1 MFKNYFR
8 VAWRNLYRNK
18 LHSAINL
25 GGLMIGF
32 TIGIIILLVVYAQF
46 SFDHFHGNRKRIYE
60 AYQVINKTDGQ
71 EITNQFGFAPAPV
84 YKKEA
89 PAIEKATRITDGGNH
104 VEYKGKDLIIPIAMV
119 DEDFFPMFSFPI
131 LKGNRSNPLA
141 NLSDVVLSENAVKK
155 IFGNEDPMGKT
166 IRASAGENMQKFIVT
181 AVVKNFT
188 NSSINFEIVTRI
200 ENRSNYA
207 GSRNDWNN
215 RSPGVYIE
223 LKPGATSLEAE
234 AQLRQIDKKYVP
246 EWYDDPA
253 KKGLKADQLGDVI
266 ATRLLPLSEV
276 HFSTRVN
283 GHRAISSMQII
294 TVLTVGLLI
303 IFIACFNY
311 VNINLSNIF
320 TRSREIGVRKCMG
333 ASRWKLF
340 LQLWSESFLVCLIAF
355 IVSLLLV
362 HYLLHYVS
370 GFEPL
375 KISLGAV
382 IWQPAFILLAFSLLF
397 FVSLVAGGYPSW
409 LMIRLRVVETLKG
422 KISLKRNSLLR
433 SSLIVMQFVIACI
446 MISSTFIIYR
456 QFKYLQNAD
465 TGIDKDFVISVL
477 LHDPGRGR
485 ETIEKLRGLLAND
498 PRIISISG
506 SNINMGRGSDHRT
519 VKSTTD
525 FTFNNQTIRTN
536 VAFVDYDYLKTFGV
550 KLLEGREF
558 SRTFGTDTI
567 NNVIISQSVAEQFH
581 DKNLLGKTVGADSS
595 SRGWHIVGIFK
606 DFHLYTLEEKLE
618 PLTLTISKDAPLY
631 YGFVKTVP
639 QNPVASMKSIKKAMA
654 ILEPGQEFNASFVN
668 ENINDWYQAEQMM
681 SVLFSIAAAVA
692 IVLSCSGL
700 LAMVLLIVQ
709 QRVKEIGVRK
719 VLGASVQSI
728 SLLISKEFMYLVLI
742 AVFIATPIAWLVMN
756 QWLNGFPYRIYIQWW
771 MFVLIAFTALLIAI
785 LTIAV
790 NTIRAARQ
798 NPVNSLRSE

>member
-1 MFKNYFR
+1 MFKNYFS

-18 LHSAINL
+18 LHTAINL
-25 GGLMIGF
+25 GGLLIGF

-46 SFDHFHGNRKRIYE
+46 TFDHFHQNRKRIYE
-60 AYQVINKTDGQ
+60 AYQVINKTNGE
-71 EITNQFGFAPAPV
+71 EITNQFGYAPAPV

-89 PAIEKATRITDGGNH
+89 PAVEKITRITDGGNH
-104 VEYKGKDLIIPIAMV
+104 VEYKGKDLVIPVAMV
-119 DEDFFPMFSFPI
+119 DEDFFTMFSFPI

-141 NLSDVVLSENAVKK
+141 NLTDVVLSENAVKK
-155 IFGNEDPMGKT
+155 IFGTEDPIGKT

-181 AVVKNFT
+181 AVVGNFT

-200 ENRSNYA
+200 ENRSNYV
-207 GSRNDWNN
+207 GNRNDWND
-215 RSPGVYIE
+215 RSPNMYIE
-223 LKPGATSLEAE
+223 LKQGATPLEAE

-246 EWYDDPA
+246 EWYEDLA
-253 KKGLKADQLGDVI
+253 KKGLKADQRGDMM
-266 ATRLLPLSEV
+266 ATRLLPLDKV

-294 TVLTVGLLI
+294 TIQTVGLLI

-311 VNINLSNIF
+311 VNINLSNVF

-340 LQLWSESFLVCLIAF
+340 LQLWSESFLVCFIAF

-362 HYLLHYVS
+362 HYLLHVVS
-370 GFEPL
+370 GFDQL
-375 KISLGAV
+375 KVSSEAV
-382 IWQPAFILLAFSLLF
+382 IWQPTFILLTFALLF
-397 FVSLVAGGYPSW
+397 FVSLLAGGYPSW

-422 KISLKRNSLLR
+422 KISLKRNSILR

-446 MISSTFIIYR
+446 MISSTLIIYH

-465 TGIDKDFVISVL
+465 TGIDKEHIISVL
-477 LHDPGRGR
+477 LHNPGKGR
-485 ETIEKLRGLLAND
+485 ETIEKLRRLLAND
-498 PRIISISG
+498 PRIISISA
-506 SNINMGRGSDHRT
+506 SNINMGKGSDHRT

-536 VAFVDYDYLKTFGV
+536 VASVDYDYLKTFGV

-558 SRTFGTDTI
+558 NRTFGTDTI
-567 NNVIISQSVAEQFH
+567 NNVVISQSVAEQFH
-581 DKNLLGKTVGADSS
+581 DKNLIGKTVGADSN
-595 SRGWHIVGIFK
+595 SRGWHIVGIFQ

-618 PLTLTISKDAPLY
+618 PLTLTISKDDPLY
-631 YGFVKTVP
+631 YGFIKIIP
-639 QNPVASMKSIKKAMA
+639 RNPLAGMESVKKAMA
-654 ILEPGQEFNASFVN
+654 LLEPGQEFNASFVN
-668 ENINDWYQAEQMM
+668 ENISNWYQAEEML

-692 IVLSCSGL
+692 IILSCSGL

-719 VLGASVQSI
+719 VLGASVQNI
-728 SLLISKEFMYLVLI
+728 SLLISKEFLYLV
-742 AVFIATPIAWLVMN
+742 AVAILIATPVAWIVMN
-756 QWLNGFPYRIYIQWW
+756 QWLNGFPYRIHIQWW
-771 MFVLIAFTALLIAI
+771 MFVLVALTALVVAM
-785 LTIAV
+785 LTISV
-790 NTIRAARQ
+790 NTIRAAMQ
-798 NPVNSLRSE
+798 NPVTSLRSE

>member
-1 MFKNYFR
+1 MFKNYFN

-18 LHSAINL
+18 LHTAINL

-46 SFDHFHGNRKRIYE
+46 TFDHFHDNGKRIYE
-60 AYQVINKTDGQ
+60 AYRVINKTDGE
-71 EITNQFGFAPAPV
+71 EITNQFGYAPALI
-84 YKKEA
+84 YKKDA
-89 PAIEKATRITDGGNH
+89 SAIEKVTRITDGGNH
-104 VEYKGKDLIIPIAMV
+104 VEYKGRDLVIPVTMV
-119 DEDFFPMFSFPI
+119 DEDFFGMFSFPI

-141 NLSDVVLSENAVKK
+141 NLSDVVLSENAAKK
-155 IFGNEDPMGKT
+155 IFGNDDPIGNAIMV
-166 IRASAGENMQKFIVT
+166 SAGDNMQKFIIT
-181 AVVKNFT
+181 AVVKNFA

-207 GSRNDWNN
+207 TSRNDWNN
-215 RSPGVYIE
+215 SSPGMYIE
-223 LKPGATSLEAE
+223 LKPGATALEAQ
-234 AQLRQIDKKYVP
+234 AQLRYINRKYVP
-246 EWYDDPA
+246 EWFEDLA
-253 KKGLKADQLGDVI
+253 KKGLKADQTGDVI

-283 GHRAISSMQII
+283 GHKAISSMQII

-311 VNINLSNIF
+311 VNINLSNVF

-333 ASRWKLF
+333 ASKWKLF

-355 IVSLLLV
+355 MVSLLLV
-362 HYLLHYVS
+362 HYLLHAVS

-375 KISLGAV
+375 KISLAAV
-382 IWQPAFILLAFSLLF
+382 IWQPAFILLACSLLF
-397 FVSLVAGGYPSW
+397 FVSLIAGGYPSW
-409 LMIRLRVVETLKG
+409 LMTRLRVVETLKG
-422 KISLKRNSLLR
+422 KISLKRNSILR

-456 QFKYLQNAD
+456 QFKYLQNSD
-465 TGIDKDFVISVL
+465 TGVDKDNVISVL
-477 LHDPGRGR
+477 LHNPEKGR
-485 ETIEKLRGLLAND
+485 ETIEKLRSLLAND
-498 PRIISISG
+498 PRMMSVSG
-506 SNINMGRGSDHRT
+506 SDINMGKGSDHRT

-536 VAFVDYDYLKTFGV
+536 VASVDYDYLKTFGV

-558 SRTFGTDTI
+558 SRAFGTDTS
-567 NNVIISQSVAEQFH
+567 NNVVISQSVAEQFH
-581 DKNLLGKTVGADSS
+581 DKNLIGKTVGADSS
-595 SRGWHIVGIFK
+595 SRGWHIIGIFN

-618 PLTLTISKDAPLY
+618 PLTLTISKDAPIY
-631 YGFVKTVP
+631 YAFIKTSR
-639 QNPVASMKSIKKAMA
+639 QNPVISMESIKKAMA
-654 ILEPGQEFNASFVN
+654 VLEPGQDFNASFVN
-668 ENINDWYQAEQMM
+668 ENINNWYQSEKMM
-681 SVLFSIAAAVA
+681 SVLFSIAAAIS

-719 VLGASVQSI
+719 VLGASVHNI
-728 SLLISKEFMYLVLI
+728 SMLISKDFLYLVLI
-742 AVFIATPIAWLVMN
+742 AIIIATPLAWIVMN
-756 QWLNGFPYRIYIQWW
+756 QWLNGFPYRIHIQLW
-771 MFVLIAFTALLIAI
+771 MFIMIAFAALLIAI
-785 LTIAV
+785 ITIAI

-798 NPVNSLRSE
+798 NPVNSLRAE

>member
-18 LHSAINL
+18 LHTAINL
-25 GGLMIGF
+25 GGLIIGF

-46 SFDHFHGNRKRIYE
+46 TFDNFHEHRKRIYE

-71 EITNQFGFAPAPV
+71 EITNLFGFAPAPV
-84 YKKEA
+84 YKKESSV
-89 PAIEKATRITDGGNH
+89 IERATRITDGGNH
-104 VEYKGKDLIIPIAMV
+104 VEYKGKDLVIPVAMV

-141 NLSDVVLSENAVKK
+141 NLSDVVLSEDAVKK
-155 IFGNEDPMGKT
+155 IFGNEDPIGKT
-166 IRASAGENMQKFIVT
+166 IKASAGESMQKFIVT

-200 ENRSNYA
+200 ENRSNYP
-207 GSRNDWNN
+207 GSRNNWND
-215 RSPGVYIE
+215 RSPNVYIE
-223 LKPGATSLEAE
+223 LKKGATSMEAE
-234 AQLRQIDKKYVP
+234 GQLRQIDRKYVP
-246 EWYDDPA
+246 EWYDDLA
-253 KKGLKADQLGDVI
+253 KKGLKADQSGDVM

-283 GHRAISSMQII
+283 GHRAISSMQMLTI
-294 TVLTVGLLI
+294 LTVGLLI

-340 LQLWSESFLVCLIAF
+340 LQLWSESFLVCIIAF

-362 HYLLHYVS
+362 HYLLHS
-370 GFEPL
+370 ITGFEPL
-375 KISLGAV
+375 KISVQSV
-382 IWQPAFILLAFSLLF
+382 IWQPVFLLLAFALLF

-422 KISLKRNSLLR
+422 KISLKRNSVLR

-465 TGIDKDFVISVL
+465 TGIDKDYVISVL
-477 LHDPGRGR
+477 LHNPGKGS

-525 FTFNNQTIRTN
+525 FTVNNQTIRTN
-536 VAFVDYDYLKTFGV
+536 VASVDYDYLKTFGV

-558 SRTFGTDTI
+558 SKAFGTDTI
-567 NNVIISQSVAEQFH
+567 NSVVISQSVAEQFH
-581 DKNLLGKTVGADSS
+581 DKNLVGKTVGADSS
-595 SRGWHIVGIFK
+595 SRGWHIVGIFN

-631 YGFVKTVP
+631 YGFVKTTSL
-639 QNPVASMKSIKKAMA
+639 NPVASMESVKKAMSV
-654 ILEPGQEFNASFVN
+654 LEPGQEFNASFVN
-668 ENINDWYQAEQMM
+668 ENINDWYQAEKMM

-719 VLGASVQSI
+719 VLGASVQNI
-728 SLLISKEFMYLVLI
+728 SLLISKEFLYLVVI
-742 AVFIATPIAWLVMN
+742 AILIATPLAWIVMN
-756 QWLNGFPYRIYIQWW
+756 QWLNGFPYRIHIQLW
-771 MFVLIAFTALLIAI
+771 MFVVVAFTALIIAMT
-785 LTIAV
+785 TIAV
-790 NTIRAARQ
+790 NTIRAAMQ
-798 NPVNSLRSE
+798 NPVTSLRSE

>member
-1 MFKNYFR
+1 MFKNYFN

-18 LHSAINL
+18 LHTSINL
-25 GGLMIGF
+25 GGLIIGF

-46 SFDHFHGNRKRIYE
+46 TFDHFHDNRKKIYE

-71 EITNQFGFAPAPV
+71 EITNQFGFAPAPI

-89 PAIEKATRITDGGNH
+89 PAIERATRITDGGNH
-104 VEYKGKDLIIPIAMV
+104 VEYKGKDLVIPVTMV

-141 NLSDVVLSENAVKK
+141 NLSDVVLSEDAVKK
-155 IFGNEDPMGKT
+155 IFGNEDPIGKT
-166 IRASAGENMQKFIVT
+166 IKASAGENLQKFIVS

-188 NSSINFEIVTRI
+188 NSSINFDIVTRI

-207 GSRNDWNN
+207 GSRNNWND
-215 RSPGVYIE
+215 RSPNVYIE
-223 LKPGATSLEAE
+223 LKKGASSAEAE
-234 AQLRQIDKKYVP
+234 GQLKQIDKKYVP
-246 EWYDDPA
+246 EWYDDLA
-253 KKGLKADQLGDVI
+253 KKGLKADQFGDVI

-283 GHRAISSMQII
+283 GHKAISSMQII
-294 TVLTVGLLI
+294 TILTVGLLI

-311 VNINLSNIF
+311 VNINLSNVF

-340 LQLWSESFLVCLIAF
+340 LQLWNESFLVCFIAF
-355 IVSLLLV
+355 IISLLLI
-362 HYLLHYVS
+362 HYLLHS
-370 GFEPL
+370 IGGFEPL
-375 KISLGAV
+375 KISVQSV
-382 IWQPAFILLAFSLLF
+382 IWQPGFLLMAFALLF

-409 LMIRLRVVETLKG
+409 LMIRLHVVETLKG
-422 KISLKRNSLLR
+422 KISLKRNSVLR

-465 TGIDKDFVISVL
+465 TGIDKDYVISVL
-477 LHDPGRGR
+477 LHNPGKGS
-485 ETIEKLRGLLAND
+485 ETIEKLRNLLANN
-498 PRIISISG
+498 PRIISVSG

-525 FTFNNQTIRTN
+525 FTYNNQTIRTN
-536 VAFVDYDYLKTFGV
+536 VASVDYEYLKTFGV

-558 SRTFGTDTI
+558 SRSFGTDTI
-567 NNVIISQSVAEQFH
+567 NSVVISQSVAEQFH
-581 DKNLLGKTVGADSS
+581 DKNLVGKTVGADSS
-595 SRGWHIVGIFK
+595 SRGWHIVGIFN

-618 PLTLTISKDAPLY
+618 PLTLTISNDAPLY
-631 YGFVKTVP
+631 YGFVKTTSL
-639 QNPVASMKSIKKAMA
+639 NPVASMESVKKAMA
-654 ILEPGQEFNASFVN
+654 VLEPGQDFNASFVN
-668 ENINDWYQAEQMM
+668 ENINNWYQAEKMM

-728 SLLISKEFMYLVLI
+728 SLLISKEFLFLVVI
-742 AVFIATPIAWLVMN
+742 AILIATPLAWIVMN
-756 QWLNGFPYRIYIQWW
+756 QWLNGFPYRMHIQLW
-771 MFVLIAFTALLIAI
+771 MFILVAFTALVIAMV
-785 LTIAV
+785 TIAV
-790 NTIRAARQ
+790 NTIRAAMQ
-798 NPVNSLRSE
+798 NPVNSLRAE

>member
-1 MFKNYFR
+1 MFKNYFK
-8 VAWRNLYRNK
+8 VGWRNLHRNK
-18 LHSAINL
+18 LHTAINL

-46 SFDHFHGNRKRIYE
+46 SFDHFHDNRKRIYE

-71 EITNQFGFAPAPV
+71 EITNQFGFAPAAV

-104 VEYKGKDLIIPIAMV
+104 VEYKGKDLIIPVAMV

-131 LKGNRSNPLA
+131 LRGNRSNPLA
-141 NLSDVVLSENAVKK
+141 NLSDVVLSENAVKT
-155 IFGNEDPMGKT
+155 IFGNEDPIGKT

-188 NSSINFEIVTRI
+188 NSSVNFEIVTRI

-207 GSRNDWNN
+207 GSRNDWND

-223 LKPGATSLEAE
+223 LKQGATSVEAE
-234 AQLRQIDKKYVP
+234 AQLRQIDRKYVP
-246 EWYDDPA
+246 EWYDNQA

-294 TVLTVGLLI
+294 TILTVGLLI

-340 LQLWSESFLVCLIAF
+340 LQLWSESFWVCFISF

-375 KISLGAV
+375 KISLVAV
-382 IWQPAFILLAFSLLF
+382 IWQPAFILLAFALLF

-446 MISSTFIIYR
+446 MISSTLIIYR

-477 LHDPGRGR
+477 LHNPGSGR
-485 ETIEKLRGLLAND
+485 ETVEKLRGLLAND

-506 SNINMGRGSDHRT
+506 SNINMGKGSDHRT

-525 FTFNNQTIRTN
+525 FTYNNQTIQTN
-536 VAFVDYDYLKTFGV
+536 VASVDYDYLKTFGV
-550 KLLEGREF
+550 NLLEGREF
-558 SRTFGTDTI
+558 GRTFGTDTI
-567 NNVIISQSVAEQFH
+567 NNVVISQSVAEQFH
-581 DKNLLGKTVGADSS
+581 DKNLLGKTVGADSN

-639 QNPVASMKSIKKAMA
+639 QNPVASMESVKKAMA
-654 ILEPGQEFNASFVN
+654 VLEPGQEFNASFVN
-668 ENINDWYQAEQMM
+668 ENINDWYQA
-681 SVLFSIAAAVA
+681 
-692 IVLSCSGL
+692 
-700 LAMVLLIVQ
+700 
-709 QRVKEIGVRK
+709 
-719 VLGASVQSI
+719 
-728 SLLISKEFMYLVLI
+728 
-742 AVFIATPIAWLVMN
+742 
-756 QWLNGFPYRIYIQWW
+756 
-771 MFVLIAFTALLIAI
+771 
-785 LTIAV
+785 
-790 NTIRAARQ
+790 
-798 NPVNSLRSE
+798 

>member
-18 LHSAINL
+18 LHTAINL
-25 GGLMIGF
+25 GGLIIGF

-46 SFDHFHGNRKRIYE
+46 TFDNFHRNRERIYE

-71 EITNQFGFAPAPV
+71 EITNQFGYAPAPV
-84 YKKEA
+84 YKKESS
-89 PAIEKATRITDGGNH
+89 AIERATRITDGGNH
-104 VEYKGKDLIIPIAMV
+104 VEYKGKDLVIPVAMV

-141 NLSDVVLSENAVKK
+141 NLSDVVLSEDAVKK
-155 IFGNEDPMGKT
+155 IFGNEDPIGKT

-207 GSRNDWNN
+207 VSRNDWND
-215 RSPGVYIE
+215 RSPNVYIE
-223 LKPGATSLEAE
+223 LKQGATPREAE
-234 AQLRQIDKKYVP
+234 GQLRQIDKKYVP
-246 EWYDDPA
+246 EWYDDLA
-253 KKGLKADQLGDVI
+253 KKGLKADQSGDVM

-294 TVLTVGLLI
+294 TILTVGMLI

-311 VNINLSNIF
+311 VNINLSNVF

-340 LQLWSESFLVCLIAF
+340 LQLWSESFLVCIIAF

-362 HYLLHYVS
+362 HYLLHSIS

-375 KISLGAV
+375 KISVQSV
-382 IWQPAFILLAFSLLF
+382 IWQPVFLLLAFALLF

-422 KISLKRNSLLR
+422 KISLKRNSVLR

-465 TGIDKDFVISVL
+465 TGIDKDYVISVL
-477 LHDPGRGR
+477 LHNPGKGKR
-485 ETIEKLRGLLAND
+485 
-498 PRIISISG
+498 
-506 SNINMGRGSDHRT
+506 DHR
-519 VKSTTD
+519 K
-525 FTFNNQTIRTN
+525 
-536 VAFVDYDYLKTFGV
+536 
-550 KLLEGREF
+550 
-558 SRTFGTDTI
+558 
-567 NNVIISQSVAEQFH
+567 AEEPS
-581 DKNLLGKTVGADSS
+581 GK
-595 SRGWHIVGIFK
+595 
-606 DFHLYTLEEKLE
+606 
-618 PLTLTISKDAPLY
+618 
-631 YGFVKTVP
+631 
-639 QNPVASMKSIKKAMA
+639 
-654 ILEPGQEFNASFVN
+654 
-668 ENINDWYQAEQMM
+668 
-681 SVLFSIAAAVA
+681 
-692 IVLSCSGL
+692 
-700 LAMVLLIVQ
+700 
-709 QRVKEIGVRK
+709 
-719 VLGASVQSI
+719 
-728 SLLISKEFMYLVLI
+728 
-742 AVFIATPIAWLVMN
+742 
-756 QWLNGFPYRIYIQWW
+756 
-771 MFVLIAFTALLIAI
+771 
-785 LTIAV
+785 
-790 NTIRAARQ
+790 
-798 NPVNSLRSE
+798 